1 MNPLKM
7 ITNLTNAVVFP
18 FKAVFV
24 VGLCAFINAVTSPGH
39 WWVQW
44 VAFGMAIA
52 LLVVWARAI
61 KTALTAGVL
70 AGMGYLAYRW
80 WNARRQPARA
90 SGDIFNGSANH

>member
-44 VAFGMAIA
+44 VAFGMTIA

-80 WNARRQPARA
+80 WKGREQPARA
-90 SGDIFNGSANH
+90 SGDTFNGSVNR